1 VKAFAYV
8 NPANEKEAV
17 ASLGPS
23 GPQGPSGDVR
33 DKVMLIAGGQDLL
46 ARMKDYVAQPDRLVN
61 VKNALDATITATPDG
76 GLKIGAAVKI
86 ADLAEHAQ
94 VARLYP
100 ALVEAAGGVG
110 TPQIRNQGT
119 VGGNIHQRPRCWYF
133 RNEEFVCLKKGGTRC
148 FAPAG
153 ENQFH
158 AIFGNGPSHIV
169 HPSSLAVP
177 AVAYGAKFRLVGPT
191 GERIV
196 DAGEYF
202 TMPTMQNVRSE
213 NVLAADELFTHLILP
228 APGDVK
234 HGHYEVR
241 YKASHDWPI
250 AFATVILAMNGNT
263 IQSARVVMGAVA
275 PIPWRAV
282 AAEKALAGKR
292 IDAVT
297 AAAAANAALDGAKP
311 MSRNGYK
318 VQVAKTAVK
327 RAILQAG
334 GIKTV

>member
-17 ASLGPS
+17 GALTG
-23 GPQGPSGDVR
+23 GR
-33 DKVMLIAGGQDLL
+33 DKVMLIGGGQDLL
-46 ARMKDYVAQPDRLVN
+46 ARMKDYVAQPDRIVN
-61 VKNALDATITATPDG
+61 IKNALDATIVTTPDG

-94 VARLYP
+94 ALAMYP
-100 ALVEAAGGVG
+100 ALIQAAGEVG

-119 VGGNIHQRPRCWYF
+119 VGGNINQRPRCWYF
-133 RNEEFVCLKKGGTRC
+133 RNEEFVCFKKGGTRC

-177 AVAYGAKFRLVGPT
+177 AVAYGAKFRLVGPK

-196 DAGEYF
+196 DAADYF
-202 TMPTMQNVRSE
+202 TMPTLQNVVYE
-213 NVLAADELFTHLILP
+213 NVLAADEIFTHLLLP
-228 APGDVK
+228 APGNVK

-250 AFATVILAMNGNT
+250 AFATVVLAMNGQT

-275 PIPWRAV
+275 PIPWRSP
-282 AAEKALAGKR
+282 AAEKALAGKP

-297 AAAAANAALDGAKP
+297 AAAAADAALEGAKP

>member
-1 VKAFAYV
+1 MKAFAYV
-8 NPANEKEAV
+8 NATNEKEVVGA
-17 ASLGPS
+17 LGP
-23 GPQGPSGDVR
+23 DR
-33 DKVMLIAGGQDLL
+33 DKIMLLGGGQDLL
-46 ARMKDYVAQPDRLVN
+46 ARMKDYVAQPDRVVN
-61 VKNALDATITATPDG
+61 VKNALDATIAATPDG

-100 ALVEAAGGVG
+100 AIAKAAGEVG

-119 VGGNIHQRPRCWYF
+119 VGGNINQRPRCWYF
-133 RNEEFVCLKKGGTRC
+133 RNEEFVCLKKGGNRC

-158 AIFGNGPSHIV
+158 AIFGNGPTHIV

-177 AVAYGAKFRLVGPT
+177 SVAYGAKFRLVGPS

-196 DAGEYF
+196 ESRDYF
-202 TMPTMQNVRSE
+202 TMPTMQNVRTE
-213 NVLAADELFTHLILP
+213 NVLAPDEVLTHLILP
-228 APGDVK
+228 PPGNVK
-234 HGHYEVR
+234 TGHYEVR

-250 AFATVILAMNGNT
+250 AFATVVLGMDGAT
-263 IQSARVVMGAVA
+263 IKSARVVMGAVA
-275 PIPWRAV
+275 PVPWRAQ
-282 AAEKALAGKR
+282 AAEQALVGKR
-292 IDAVT
+292 LDEAT
-297 AAAAANAALDGAKP
+297 AAAAAEAALEGARP

-327 RAILQAG
+327 RAILQAA
-334 GIKTV
+334 GIKTA